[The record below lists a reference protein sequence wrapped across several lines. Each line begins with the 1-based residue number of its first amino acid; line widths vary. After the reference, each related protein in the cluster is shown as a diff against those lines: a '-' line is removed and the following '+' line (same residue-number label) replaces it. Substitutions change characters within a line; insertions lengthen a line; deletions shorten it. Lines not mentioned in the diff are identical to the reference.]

1 MEKSDSNEMDIDTNG
16 TAKDT
21 ECEHT
26 TWKGCHK
33 HIINLIARTLAS
45 LNCLICNKL
54 LPNHEYQ
61 YHLKTVHSLEKI
73 CVCPLCGVL
82 KE

>member
-1 MEKSDSNEMDIDTNG
+1 METNAEVNGSSKNSD
-16 TAKDT
+16 
-21 ECEHT
+21 CEHT

-45 LNCLICNKL
+45 INCLICNKL

-61 YHLKTVHSLEKI
+61 SHLKNEHNLERI